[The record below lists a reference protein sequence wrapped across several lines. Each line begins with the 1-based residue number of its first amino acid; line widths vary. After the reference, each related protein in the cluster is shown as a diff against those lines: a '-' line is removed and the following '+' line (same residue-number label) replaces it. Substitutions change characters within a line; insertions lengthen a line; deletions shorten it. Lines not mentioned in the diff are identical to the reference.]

1 MTVAAGGIYGTM
13 EIVVAFVIVGLAIWA
28 LWYASQPRCELLLA
42 LEHGRLR
49 VVRGKSTSAFLEA
62 AQAICAEFGLTRG
75 EIRGF
80 RRARHMILAFSSSIP
95 PEAQQRL
102 RNVWQLHR

>member
-1 MTVAAGGIYGTM
+1 M
-13 EIVVAFVIVGLAIWA
+13 EYIVPLAIVGLAIWA
-28 LWYASQPRCELLLA
+28 LWYVSRPRCELLLS
-42 LEHGRLR
+42 LDGGRLR

-75 EIRGF
+75 EIRGI
-80 RRARHMILAFSSSIP
+80 RSRARHLSLAFSSSIP

>member
-1 MTVAAGGIYGTM
+1 MDF
-13 EIVVAFVIVGLAIWA
+13 VVPIVIVALVIAA
-28 LWYASQPRCELLLA
+28 LWYAAQPKCELLLS
-42 LEHGRLR
+42 LDGGRLR
-49 VVRGKSTSAFLEA
+49 VVRGKSTTAFLEA

-75 EIRGF
+75 EIRGI
-80 RRARHMILAFSSSIP
+80 RRSRHLMLAFSSSIP